1 MVIHMRVRGR
11 VVVVE
16 RAPAVAVLLVDDGL
30 AVAEVEEVEGV
41 LVYLGTDVPVDLV
54 SLLTVDG
61 LPALTV

>member
-1 MVIHMRVRGR
+1 MRSRGR
-11 VVVVE
+11 VIVEE

-41 LVYLGTDVPVDLV
+41 LVYRGTDLPVDLV

-61 LPALTV
+61 LPPIEAPAA